1 MYSVNK
7 HHNRFYQQC
16 LLVNNDSPR
25 NRFSSNKIVSSTP
38 QGLKIEQD
46 GMSKINVFSSSQIV
60 RAVAGISGLVK

>member
-38 QGLKIEQD
+38 QGLKIEQAYIRK
-46 GMSKINVFSSSQIV
+46 SLWTLYSSQ
-60 RAVAGISGLVK
+60 KH